1 MLQSAFELNLKEQM
15 KIHWLEWKRIF
26 ILRGGPFG
34 NVKDVFKVLEISII
48 KCMLDAEIK
57 LKRQVPEKLEVIAK
71 SYFDVKT
78 KEITFHRRGL
88 WSAKWGVSNLSSS
101 SSCCLLYPL
110 HLHEVLPPLSIPLIL
125 HHINNILG
133 VFSMSSIRCK
143 SSKMY
148 IPKNITC
155 LLSGKSW
162 IKSFI
167 VINEYWCMRVR
178 VYYRYKDN
186 KMRDFATCKQ

>member
-1 MLQSAFELNLKEQM
+1 MSQSAFELNLKEQM
-15 KIHWLEWKRIF
+15 KIHWLEWKRIC

-34 NVKDVFKVLEISII
+34 NVKDVFKVLEISIV

-57 LKRQVPEKLEVIAK
+57 LKRQVTEKLEVIAK

-78 KEITFHRRGL
+78 KEITFHQRGL

-110 HLHEVLPPLSIPLIL
+110 HLHKVLPPLSIPLIL

-133 VFSMSSIRCK
+133 AFSMSSIRCK

-167 VINEYWCMRVR
+167 VINEILMHES
-178 VYYRYKDN
+178 
-186 KMRDFATCKQ
+186 